1 MAFDLGLSCSL
12 ASFVIT
18 WARWSQEQAAS
29 PHPATVLGS
38 AETHQVPI
46 GFVAFV
52 IYHVSALLSI
62 DERSNII
69 FKWNIPE

>member
-1 MAFDLGLSCSL
+1 MASDLGLSCSV

-18 WARWSQEQAAS
+18 WARWSQERAAS
-29 PHPATVLGS
+29 PRSATVLGS
-38 AETHQVPI
+38 AETHQVLI

-52 IYHVSALLSI
+52 IYHASALLSV
-62 DERSNII
+62 DGRSNMI